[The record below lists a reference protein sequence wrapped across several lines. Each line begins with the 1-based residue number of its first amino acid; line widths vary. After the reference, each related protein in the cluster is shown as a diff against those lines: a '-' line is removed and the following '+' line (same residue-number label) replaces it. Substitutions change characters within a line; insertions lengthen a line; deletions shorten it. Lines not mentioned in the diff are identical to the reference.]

1 MITATPNSEE
11 SQRTH
16 NTTKGGDLMSTV
28 NRYITI
34 INALTTRTAVL
45 DLITALAVN
54 NTVSNTEFTIIYG
67 HAIDRIQHI

>member
-1 MITATPNSEE
+1 
-11 SQRTH
+11 
-16 NTTKGGDLMSTV
+16 MSTV

-67 HAIDRIQHI
+67 HAIDRIQRI